1 MVKKK
6 ELKGTIKM
14 LPYNKWEDVPFVKI
28 TEHLKQQEWFKK
40 AGGKVGEELAA
51 AKKYWDKDVTNFPS
65 YFILLFPYS
74 NRVKIQIF
82 VQWQVKKTSKG
93 KTWQQA
99 CVSVNSP
106 NCPTYGTNYSK
117 KYKRSSTYQGTLK
130 RIEEAYTTVLPWA
143 KKQHDIIEDRARMQ
157 EEMQKTIKH
166 KNEFLQK
173 ELGLSDPL
181 HFNGCFNKNVNFEF
195 NQNKTNTALI
205 KIPLE
210 KEKSED
216 FHVTVSGVFTLDE
229 IKQLMETLTTS
240 QRYILERLGAVDSQR
255 F

>member
-1 MVKKK
+1 MAKKK

-74 NRVKIQIF
+74 NRVKIQIA
-82 VQWQVKKTSKG
+82 VTWQVKKTSKG
-93 KTWQQA
+93 KTWRQA
-99 CVSVNSP
+99 CVSVESP
-106 NCPTYGTNYSK
+106 IGGTYSK
-117 KYKRSSTYQGTLK
+117 KYARSSTYQGTLK
-130 RIEEAYTTVLPWA
+130 RIEEAYNTAVPMA
-143 KKQHDIIEDRARMQ
+143 KKQHDAIEDRARMQ

-166 KNEFLQK
+166 KNDFLQK
-173 ELGLSDPL
+173 ELRLSDPL
-181 HFNGCFNKNVNFEF
+181 HFNGCFSKDMHFQF
-195 NQNKTNTALI
+195 NQGKTSNAI
-205 KIPLE
+205 IRVSFE
-210 KEKSED
+210 KEEQED
-216 FHVTVSGVFTLDE
+216 FHVTVSGIFTLE
-229 IKQLMETLTTS
+229 EMKRLMETLTTS